1 MTAIMKKTTL
11 LGAAFFLTVSPLGAA
26 MAEAGAV
33 PHKNTAVVQHP
44 AKQGAF
50 TGATVE
56 RAKNGALT
64 IHWKASADLG
74 PVKVYWSTKP
84 DGGWKELARTYAS
97 YGGLHTADP
106 NPGSRVYFK
115 IKGGNGSEIKTAERL
130 LPLQGATN
138 FRDLGGYRT
147 ADGKTVQWGKLF
159 RSDELAGL
167 TKADITFLQKSGL
180 KTIIDY
186 RTDDEVKQKPDPAIQ
201 GVAYVR
207 NPVFGQ
213 SGSGTDIFAYMAAGE
228 FDKMGKPGDVL
239 IAANRDMVDHPE
251 AYAKLFYMMLDPA
264 ATAFVQHCT
273 AGKDRTGLGSALMLL
288 ALGVPKETVMQDF
301 LLSNQY
307 RAAYNKAAVDAMVK
321 QFQLKDE
328 NAIGIIQALMD
339 VRPEYMN
346 AAFDEMAK
354 KYGSIQGF
362 LEKGIGLSAA
372 EQAKLK
378 KMYLE

>member
-1 MTAIMKKTTL
+1 MMKKTIL

-26 MAEAGAV
+26 MAEANAASA
-33 PHKNTAVVQHP
+33 KNTASIQNKATQADFTNAT
-44 AKQGAF
+44 AK
-50 TGATVE
+50 
-56 RAKNGALT
+56 RAKNGTLT
-64 IHWKASADLG
+64 LHWNTSADLG
-74 PVKVYWSTKP
+74 PVKVFWSNRP
-84 DGGWKELARTYAS
+84 DGGWKELARTYSS
-97 YGGLHTADP
+97 YGGLQTADP

-115 IKGGNGSEIKTAERL
+115 IKGGNGAVIKTAERL

-147 ADGKTVQWGKLF
+147 TDGKTVKWGRLF

-167 TKADITFLQKSGL
+167 TQADISFLQKSGL

-201 GVAYVR
+201 GVTYVR

-213 SGSGTDIFAYMAAGE
+213 SGSGTDIFSYMAAGE

-239 IAANRDMVDHPE
+239 VAANRDMVDHPE
-251 AYAKLFYMMLDPA
+251 AYAKLFDMMLDPA
-264 ATAFVQHCT
+264 AAAFVQHCT

-288 ALGVPKETVMQDF
+288 ALGVPKETVVQDF

-307 RAAYNKAAVDAMVK
+307 RETYNQAAVDAMVK
-321 QFQLKDE
+321 QFNLTDK
-328 NAIGIIQALMD
+328 NAIEIIQALMD
-339 VRPEYMN
+339 VRPEYIN

-362 LEKGIGLSAA
+362 LEEGVGLSAA